1 MKKLNKEQLPKAAL
15 MIVLA
20 VLCLI
25 GAIYVLFFWK

>member
-20 VLCLI
+20 VLCFI

>member
-1 MKKLNKEQLPKAAL
+1 MKKINREQLPKAAL
-15 MIVLA
+15 MILLA